1 VPADLTTVDR
11 VRAESQGGWR
21 GAPLPRGRH
30 KLDADTVRASQRER
44 ALRAM
49 IECVGQAGWAKTTVP
64 EVIARA
70 RVSRNSFY
78 EHFEDKTACFLAALD
93 EAAQEIL
100 DAMFALAS
108 ESDWITML
116 KRGMREYLTYWREQ
130 PALCRAYFVEL
141 PFVGPRGMAQ
151 REHNFGQF
159 ELMFR
164 VLAERA
170 REEQPSLPDLSP
182 LIPRL
187 VVVGV
192 TDIVGA
198 AVRADELD
206 SLAERDDELVGL
218 IVRLLADDLTARE
231 RGGRA

>member
-1 VPADLTTVDR
+1 
-11 VRAESQGGWR
+11 VRAESQEGWQ

-30 KLDADTVRASQRER
+30 KLSADTVKASQRER

-49 IECVGQAGWAKTTVP
+49 IECVGEEGWAKTTVP
-64 EVIARA
+64 EVVARA

-100 DAMFALAS
+100 DAMFALAT
-108 ESDWITML
+108 EADWITML
-116 KRGMREYLTYWREQ
+116 RRGMREYLTTWRER

-141 PFVGPRGMAQ
+141 PFVGPRGTQQ

-164 VLAERA
+164 VLGERA
-170 REEQPSLPDLSP
+170 REEQPTLPPLSP
-182 LIPRL
+182 LVPRL
-187 VVVGV
+187 LVVGL
-192 TDIVGA
+192 TDIVGE
-198 AVRADELD
+198 AVRAGELESLDER
-206 SLAERDDELVGL
+206 EPELIEL
-218 IVRLLADDLTARE
+218 IVRLLADDATVRE
-231 RGGRA
+231 RL

>member
-1 VPADLTTVDR
+1 
-11 VRAESQGGWR
+11 VRAESQQGWR

-30 KLDADTVRASQRER
+30 KLSADTVRASQRER

-49 IECVGQAGWAKTTVP
+49 IECVGEAGWAKTTVP
-64 EVIARA
+64 DVIARA
-70 RVSRNSFY
+70 RISRNSFY

-93 EAAQEIL
+93 ESAQEIL
-100 DAMFALAS
+100 EVMFALAT
-108 ESDWITML
+108 EPDWITVL
-116 KRGMREYLTYWREQ
+116 RRGMREYLTSWKEQ

-159 ELMFR
+159 ELMFQ
-164 VLAERA
+164 VLAQRA
-170 REEQPSLPDLSP
+170 REEQPSLPELSP
-182 LIPRL
+182 LVPRL

-198 AVRADELD
+198 VVRAGELD
-206 SLAERDDELVGL
+206 TLVEREDELVAL
-218 IVRLLADDLTARE
+218 IVRLLADEATARE
-231 RGGRA
+231 RL

>member
-1 VPADLTTVDR
+1 
-11 VRAESQGGWR
+11 
-21 GAPLPRGRH
+21 
-30 KLDADTVRASQRER
+30 VRASQRER

-49 IECVGQAGWAKTTVP
+49 IECVGEEGWAKTTVP

-70 RVSRNSFY
+70 RISRNSFY

-93 EAAQEIL
+93 EKAQQIL
-100 DAMFALAS
+100 EVMFALAS
-108 ESDWITML
+108 EPDWITVL
-116 KRGMREYLTYWREQ
+116 KRGMREYLTSWREQ

-170 REEQPSLPDLSP
+170 REEQPALPELSP
-182 LIPRL
+182 LVPRL

-198 AVRADELD
+198 LVVAGELD
-206 SLAERDDELVGL
+206 SLVEREDELVTL
-218 IVRLLADDLTARE
+218 IVRLLADDVTARE
-231 RGGRA
+231 RL

>member
-1 VPADLTTVDR
+1 M
-11 VRAESQGGWR
+11 RAESQEGWQ

-30 KLDADTVRASQRER
+30 KLSPATVRASQRER

-49 IECVGQAGWAKTTVP
+49 IECVGEEGWAKTTVP
-64 EVIARA
+64 DVVARA

-78 EHFEDKTACFLAALD
+78 EHFQDKTACFLAALD
-93 EAAQEIL
+93 EAAHELL

-108 ESDWITML
+108 EPDWITAL
-116 KRGMREYLTYWREQ
+116 ELGMREYLGAWHEQ

-141 PFVGPRGMAQ
+141 PFVGPRGLEQ

-164 VLAERA
+164 VLAARA
-170 REEQPSLPDLSP
+170 REEQPQLPP
-182 LIPRL
+182 LPPLVPRL

-192 TDIVGA
+192 TDIVGE
-198 AVRADELD
+198 AVRAGRLD
-206 SLAERDDELVGL
+206 SLPGLQDELVAL
-218 IVRLLADDLTARE
+218 IVRLLADDATARD
-231 RGGRA
+231 RLAQR